1 MDRSLIPEGV
11 KRCSPGT
18 FFLFQSIWA
27 GLIGFGMLGVALC
40 LGLGLN
46 QTGLNDYFGFG
57 IWIVVDLAIIA
68 LGAGAFSMGFMA
80 YVVGKKD
87 LKPVINA
94 TVVLGFICYSGA
106 VGMLGIDVGQPLRG
120 WFGFWHA
127 QVHSMLTE
135 VMFCITTYLIV
146 LIIEYLPLILE
157 NRKIDQIR
165 EFHLFGHNL
174 HEIMVVFAATG
185 AFLSFFHQGSLG
197 GLYGVMYARPFAART
212 GILIWPWTFFLFI
225 ISAVASGPVFS
236 MAVVWFTQK
245 ISGKLLVPRKTLEL
259 LAKYAGRVLL
269 VYAVLKLLDTYYWA
283 TVVAPSMGMTLMDF
297 YKPPYGISLLFVEL
311 ACAVLPV
318 FVFLNPKLRANDYY
332 LIPAALMDIFGIC
345 LNRYVFTIQTSAV
358 PVLPFDRYIGYT
370 ATWQEW
376 AIVILV
382 LGYGALVYSLSYRY
396 LPVFPAEKELN

>member
-11 KRCSPGT
+11 KRCSLGT

-27 GLIGFGMLGVALC
+27 GLIGFGMLGAALC

-57 IWIVVDLAIIA
+57 IWIVFDLAIIA

-94 TVVLGFICYSGA
+94 TVVLGFICYSSA

-146 LIIEYLPLILE
+146 LIIEYLPLVLE

-165 EFHLFGHNL
+165 EFRLFGHNL

-197 GLYGVMYARPFAART
+197 GLYGVMFARPFAART

-225 ISAVASGPVFS
+225 ISAVAAGPMFS

-245 ISGKLLVPRKTLEL
+245 ICGKLLVPRKTLEL

-283 TVVAPSMGMTLMDF
+283 TVVAPSMGMTLMEF
-297 YKPPYGISLLFVEL
+297 Y
-311 ACAVLPV
+311 
-318 FVFLNPKLRANDYY
+318 
-332 LIPAALMDIFGIC
+332 
-345 LNRYVFTIQTSAV
+345 
-358 PVLPFDRYIGYT
+358 
-370 ATWQEW
+370 
-376 AIVILV
+376 
-382 LGYGALVYSLSYRY
+382 
-396 LPVFPAEKELN
+396 